1 MYEASNDEKWV
12 KLETIGKYK
21 KTQPDF
27 ILITLYETSKNM
39 VSFRGLSSKN
49 QYKSKQDAYMAQQIA
64 ISSTSHTLCAM
75 LAQVPG
81 AEWLN

>member
-1 MYEASNDEKWV
+1 MKQVMMRSQIRDQRKV
-12 KLETIGKYK
+12 QKDV
-21 KTQPDF
+21 QPDF

-39 VSFRGLSSKN
+39 VSFRGLSCKN
-49 QYKSKQDAYMAQQIA
+49 LYKSKQGAYMAQQIA
-64 ISSTSHTLCAM
+64 ISSTSHSLCAV